1 MKILFFARLRQL
13 AGRGMEEV
21 EVPDSVATASALMD
35 FLAARDDGLAAA
47 FADRRTIRVAI
58 DQQHA
63 APEASIAG
71 AREVAFFPP
80 VTGG

>member
-1 MKILFFARLRQL
+1 MKILYFARLRQL
-13 AGRGMEEV
+13 AGRSTEEV
-21 EVPDSVATASALMD
+21 DVPADVVTADALMD
-35 FLAARDDGLAAA
+35 FLAARDPGLAAA

-63 APEASIAG
+63 KPDASISG